1 MRSGVVWLVATIGW
15 TGVSAGCFPGD
26 RGSSPEPLVAPGV
39 GEPLTAVRLPGDR
52 PSLVWVFAVEQCLGC
67 RLGDPARVLRG
78 LQRSLGAGLETVAM
92 AIGDGR
98 DGDRRI
104 VTGFLASQRIT
115 ARVEL
120 HSREQHRQEF
130 GAAPLP
136 VLYVMNRNSVVE
148 AAVATDSVEVWR
160 SDPGRL
166 NLAEFVTR
174 LAEQRVEQNGEGT
187 GKM

>member
-1 MRSGVVWLVATIGW
+1 MVCLVAMIGW
-15 TGVSAGCFPGD
+15 AGIPVGCSPGD
-26 RGSSPEPLVAPGV
+26 RGSSPEPWVAPGV
-39 GEPLTAVRLPGDR
+39 GEPFTAVRLAADR

-78 LQRSLGAGLETVAM
+78 LQRSLGAGLETVAV

-104 VTGFLASQRIT
+104 VTGFLASQRIS
-115 ARVEL
+115 ARVDL

-136 VLYVMNRNSVVE
+136 VFYVMNRNSVVE
-148 AAVATDSVEVWR
+148 AAVATDSVEMWR
-160 SDPGRL
+160 SVPGRL
-166 NLAEFVTR
+166 NLAEFVTG
-174 LAEQRVEQNGEGT
+174 LAEQGVEQNGEGV

>member
-1 MRSGVVWLVATIGW
+1 MVWFVATIGW
-15 TGVSAGCFPGD
+15 AGLPAGCPTGD
-26 RGSSPEPLVAPGV
+26 RGSSPEQSTAPGI
-39 GEPLTAVRLPGDR
+39 GDPFTAVRLAGDR
-52 PSLVWVFAVEQCLGC
+52 PSLVWVFAVDQCLGC

-78 LQRSLGAGLETVAM
+78 LQRSLGAGLETVAV

-98 DGDRRI
+98 EGDRRI

-148 AAVATDSVEVWR
+148 AAVKTDSVEMWR
-160 SDPGRL
+160 SAPGRL

-174 LAEQRVEQNGEGT
+174 LAEQRVERNGEGT